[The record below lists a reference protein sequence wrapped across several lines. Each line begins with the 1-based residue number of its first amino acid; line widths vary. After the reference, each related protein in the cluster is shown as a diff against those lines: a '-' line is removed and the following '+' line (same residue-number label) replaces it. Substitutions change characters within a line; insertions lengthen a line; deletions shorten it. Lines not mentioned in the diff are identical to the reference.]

1 MTNTPSCIGEL
12 IQIIPSQNQL
22 GENALWHPEHRAIY
36 WIDITAGQIHQYNV
50 DTQQHRQYHLPYR
63 VGSFAFLAE
72 QQTYQLI
79 IAFEQGIALYHLDT
93 QELVWL
99 SQPEAAQI
107 GNRFNDGRIDRC
119 GDFWAGTMVEKRHT
133 PNQHGNLYRIDHQ
146 GKCHKLVEK
155 ILISNGLCWS
165 PDGKLMYHA
174 DSERHC
180 IYRYHYCQQ
189 SKTLTD
195 KTVFANTEP
204 HVFPDGSTV
213 DAEGFIWNAQ
223 WGDHSVVR
231 YSPEGEIVEKLILPA
246 VQPSSVAIG
255 GPNLDW
261 LIVTT
266 SRVELSPQQ
275 LADYP
280 LSGNV
285 FIYQL
290 HQVTGLVETQCKLR
304 IDTPQKQAVC
314 AH

>member
-1 MTNTPSCIGEL
+1 MIKTSSCIGRL
-12 IQIIPSQNQL
+12 IKVIPSQNQL

-50 DTQQHRQYHLPYR
+50 DTQQYHHYNLPYR
-63 VGSFAFLAE
+63 IGSFAFLVE
-72 QQTYQLI
+72 QQYQLI
-79 IAFEQGIALYHLDT
+79 IAFEQGLALYHLET
-93 QELVWL
+93 HALTWL
-99 SQPEAAQI
+99 SKPEVALL
-107 GNRFNDGRIDRC
+107 GNRFNDGRTDRC
-119 GDFWAGTMVEKRHT
+119 GDFWAGTMVETRHN
-133 PNQHGNLYRIDHQ
+133 PHQKGSLYRIDNQ
-146 GKCHKLVEK
+146 GECHKLVED

-165 PDGKLMYHA
+165 PDGNIMYHA

-180 IYRYHYCQQ
+180 IYQYSYCQQ
-189 SKTLTD
+189 SKALTN
-195 KTVFANTEP
+195 KTVFATTKP

-213 DAEGFIWNAQ
+213 DTEGFIWNAQ

-231 YSPEGEIVEKLILPA
+231 YNPYGEIVEKLILPA

-266 SRVELSPQQ
+266 SRIDLSPQQ

-290 HQVTGLVETQCKLR
+290 HQVTGLVETPCQISQPPKRL
-304 IDTPQKQAVC
+304 KY
-314 AH
+314 